1 LADAV
6 EATPEDPMAKV
17 VRVGLLG
24 CGNVGA
30 AVVRMLFDHA
40 GEIARRAGAAIEV
53 RRVAVR
59 DLEKPRGVSVPR
71 ELLTADPGQ
80 VVGDPDVDVIVEVI
94 GGIEPARSLILAA
107 FSTGKPVVTANKE
120 LLASRGKELFQ
131 AAARAGVD
139 LLYEA
144 SVGGGIPLIRPLRE
158 HLAGDRIIRFIG
170 IVNGTTNYILT
181 RMTEAG
187 QTREEALSEAQAL
200 GYAEADPTADV
211 EGFDAAAKAAILA
224 TIAFDLP
231 VAADDVHREGIS
243 RVTSDDIG
251 FARRLGF
258 VVKLLAIAEADDG
271 AVSVRVHPAMIPSDH
286 PLASVRESFNA
297 VFVEGERVG
306 PLMLYG
312 RGAGGDPTATSV
324 VGDIIDL
331 ARARSAGSL
340 TLVGHATSG
349 EGGGRRR
356 LRPIGELSSQY
367 YLLMRVSDRPGVLAG
382 IAGVF
387 ADHLVSIKSVWQE
400 GHGDEAQIVLV
411 THRAG
416 ESALQDCVAD
426 LRELDAVKEV
436 SSVIRVVAGEP

>member
-59 DLEKPRGVSVPR
+59 DLHKPRGASVPR
-71 ELLTADPGQ
+71 ELLTTDPAQ

-107 FSTGKPVVTANKE
+107 FSAGKPVVTANKE

-131 AAARAGVD
+131 AAAEAGVD

-170 IVNGTTNYILT
+170 IVNGTTNYVLT
-181 RMTEAG
+181 RMTEGG
-187 QTREEALSEAQAL
+187 QTREEALLEAQGL

-231 VAADDVHREGIS
+231 VAADDVYREGIS

-251 FARRLGF
+251 FARRLGY

-297 VFVEGERVG
+297 VFVEGEKVG

-331 ARARSAGSL
+331 ARTRNAGSL

-349 EGGGRRR
+349 EGGGGRR

-367 YLLMRVSDRPGVLAG
+367 YVLMRVSDRPGVLAG

-416 ESALQDCVAD
+416 ESALQACVGD
-426 LRELDAVKEV
+426 LQELDAVEEV